1 MKIHPTS
8 SSISIGSSRI
18 GSSRGGGGVSTVE
31 IYIYIYMNTVY
42 HPNCQ
47 PAGRLLD
54 EVFIFS

>member
-8 SSISIGSSRI
+8 SSISI

-31 IYIYIYMNTVY
+31 IYIYIYMYTVY
-42 HPNCQ
+42 HPNYQ

>member
-8 SSISIGSSRI
+8 SSISI

-31 IYIYIYMNTVY
+31 IYIYMYTVY
-42 HPNCQ
+42 HPNYQ